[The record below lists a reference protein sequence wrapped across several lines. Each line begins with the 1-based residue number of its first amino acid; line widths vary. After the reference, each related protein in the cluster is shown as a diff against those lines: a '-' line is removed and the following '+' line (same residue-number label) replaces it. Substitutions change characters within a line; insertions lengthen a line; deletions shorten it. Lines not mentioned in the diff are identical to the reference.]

1 MRTEGSI
8 KDLYE
13 MLKSNDKQNDFIKG
27 EINMI
32 EIILEI
38 PMSNSFIH
46 KGIKYE

>member
-1 MRTEGSI
+1 MRTEESI

-13 MLKSNDKQNDFIKG
+13 LLKSNDKQNDFVKG

-38 PMSNSFIH
+38 PMNNSFIH
-46 KGIKYE
+46 KRVR